1 MHGFIIFVPSKFKTP
16 HPITMGKQTAFPVK
30 ITGFICENLR
40 LNLRQSAGKC
50 ILLRPQRKETQQC
63 FR

>member
-1 MHGFIIFVPSKFKTP
+1 MGNKTEY
-16 HPITMGKQTAFPVK
+16 PVK
-30 ITGFICENLR
+30 KTGFICENLR